1 MPSSAWSESKIA
13 LICKVNYSRANWRV
27 STFFSITDA
36 NSWVPV
42 VWLHPPLVFCQ
53 HACNFMFTLTHLA
66 RWRFHPQWLSHQHPT
81 SHTQPDKVVPLSHCF
96 HILLLLFGC
105 GKSWVI
111 HKLMWFR
118 LRINMTSSLYIVAS
132 VLAIPHWSRCEP
144 FPHHCVGDPALTM
157 QCLLIRLRTSF
168 CDMSLDGMGRSAAVS
183 LSEHTTDANSCMPVV
198 WQIKLLLAIQ
208 HATCIF
214 TPLGYMFGALH

>member
-1 MPSSAWSESKIA
+1 MHV
-13 LICKVNYSRANWRV
+13 CKVSQLFCGKKPNRSCPPQLRQSKKLHYFAKGTAQCIQEGIHVPCVRPRW
-27 STFFSITDA
+27 TITDT
-36 NSWVPV
+36 NSCVPV

-105 GKSWVI
+105 GKSWFI

-118 LRINMTSSLYIVAS
+118 LQINMASSLYIRSS
-132 VLAIPHWSRCEP
+132 VRFSYPTLESMWTISTPLCWRYSTY
-144 FPHHCVGDPALTM
+144 F
-157 QCLLIRLRTSF
+157 
-168 CDMSLDGMGRSAAVS
+168 
-183 LSEHTTDANSCMPVV
+183 
-198 WQIKLLLAIQ
+198 
-208 HATCIF
+208 ATCLDSPENF
-214 TPLGYMFGALH
+214 LLWYEPGWDEGKCCCL

>member
-1 MPSSAWSESKIA
+1 MYV
-13 LICKVNYSRANWRV
+13 LRV
-27 STFFSITDA
+27 RPQWIITDA
-36 NSWVPV
+36 DSCVPV

-53 HACNFMFTLTHLA
+53 HACNSMFALTHLA
-66 RWRFHPQWLSHQHPT
+66 WPSFHPQWLSHQHPT

-132 VLAIPHWSRCEP
+132 ILAIPHWSRCEP
-144 FPHHCVGDPALTM
+144 FPHHCVGDTALCNVCRFTWELPFVIWAWM
-157 QCLLIRLRTSF
+157 GWGEVLLSVVRNKGCHTVHYWHYENECSISTS
-168 CDMSLDGMGRSAAVS
+168 SS
-183 LSEHTTDANSCMPVV
+183 
-198 WQIKLLLAIQ
+198 
-208 HATCIF
+208 
-214 TPLGYMFGALH
+214 

>member
-1 MPSSAWSESKIA
+1 MPALVGHDCAGCHFQPNTFISWITVTILNMVAILFVANVEGYMLSSAWSEPKIA
-13 LICKVNYSRANWRV
+13 LICKVIYSRANWRV

-42 VWLHPPLVFCQ
+42 VWLHPPLVLCQ

-66 RWRFHPQWLSHQHPT
+66 RWRFHPQWLSHQQPT
-81 SHTQPDKVVPLSHCF
+81 SLTQPDKVVPLSHCF

-144 FPHHCVGDPALTM
+144 FLHHCMCSRSSTYYATSVDPPENF
-157 QCLLIRLRTSF
+157 LLWYEPGW
-168 CDMSLDGMGRSAAVS
+168 DG
-183 LSEHTTDANSCMPVV
+183 EKC
-198 WQIKLLLAIQ
+198 
-208 HATCIF
+208 CC
-214 TPLGYMFGALH
+214 